1 MNHKTKNDI
10 YVLGDRYHCLC
21 ERLKDTSKF
30 YHYFLPVLNIPKH
43 LLVHGYRCK
52 KKVQDRTC
60 TCIKYIGLKE
70 TEIRKRFEIVHALKC
85 MILYLF

>member
-30 YHYFLPVLNIPKH
+30 YHYFLPVLNIPKR
-43 LLVHGYRCK
+43 LLVHGFRCK
-52 KKVQDRTC
+52 IKV
-60 TCIKYIGLKE
+60 
-70 TEIRKRFEIVHALKC
+70 
-85 MILYLF
+85 